1 MRRRRM
7 NPEAAFP
14 KVPGSFHLAM
24 EQTLWEIVKE
34 AAPAQ
39 RPALGRRRRVAAMV
53 LAASLALCAAAGAV
67 GARFGLFDF
76 LRERDGE
83 EAVQPGAQALLHQ
96 DLAAVS
102 LEHVDVRITEAV
114 YDGSD
119 LRVVYSVRLRDAK
132 EALEERELYDGE
144 GAFLQAALADGV
156 NLGGADWFT
165 LDGVEHTMTGGSTA
179 ERRAGGEPGE
189 MLVYVQ
195 IKLSS
200 EDIHPQGDTATFGL
214 ALLTGRPRTEQTL
227 TFTVPAKELPGV
239 REAQPGQVYAFGIT
253 QVTVLDARLGPV
265 RATASLRL
273 DFARE
278 VGAVDAMN
286 QALNWADAQLVDAQG
301 QPVSEGIQSQ
311 QSELPGEAD
320 TQRHLRIDLE
330 FTPPAQYPERVYLA
344 PFSFNG
350 QDEYLADMTQAIE
363 LTKEEN
369 EP

>member
-1 MRRRRM
+1 MRQRRM

-24 EQTLWEIVKE
+24 ERTLGEIVDG

-39 RPALGRRRRVAAMV
+39 RPSLGRRRRMAAAL
-53 LAASLALCAAAGAV
+53 LAATLALCAAAGAV

-76 LRERDGE
+76 LRDGE
-83 EAVQPGAQALLHQ
+83 GAGQPEARALLRQ

-102 LEHVDVRITEAV
+102 LEHVDVRIAEAV

-119 LRVVYSVRLRDAK
+119 LRVVYSVRLRGAK
-132 EALEERELYDGE
+132 EPLEERELYGGE

-156 NLGGADWFT
+156 HLGGGDWFT

-189 MLVYVQ
+189 MLVYVH

-200 EDIHPQGDTATFGL
+200 ADIHPQGDTAAFGL
-214 ALLTGRPRTEQTL
+214 ALLTGRPRAEQTL
-227 TFTVPAKELPGV
+227 TFTLPAQKLPGV
-239 REAQPGQVYAFGIT
+239 REAQPGQGYAFGIT
-253 QVTVLDARLGPV
+253 RVTVLDARLGPV

-273 DFARE
+273 DFAGE
-278 VGAVDAMN
+278 TEAVDAMN

-301 QPVSEGIQSQ
+301 QPLSESVQSW
-311 QSELPGEAD
+311 QSALPGEAD
-320 TQRHLRIDLE
+320 AQRHLRIDLE
-330 FTPPAQYPERVYLA
+330 FAPPTQYPQRVYLA
-344 PFSFNG
+344 PFSFNEQG
-350 QDEYLADMTQAIE
+350 AYLADMTQAIE
-363 LTKEEN
+363 LTKEGDK
-369 EP
+369 P